1 MEKRIEII
9 NGQQVEVTVCPSAAL
24 SPREARLAAGNSSK
38 AYRTFKQR
46 QERLQKS
53 GLQQA
58 AMLNPYD
65 LAVRFG
71 VEQQTMTE
79 SEFLWKHSKRPE
91 HAPAKRNRLS
101 DFDI

>member
-9 NGQQVEVTVCPSAAL
+9 NGQRVEVTVCPSAAL
-24 SPREARLAAGNSSK
+24 SPREARLAAGNSVR
-38 AYRTFKQR
+38 AYRTIKQR

-58 AMLNPYD
+58 ALLSPYD
-65 LAVRFG
+65 LSVRFG

-79 SEFLWKHSKRPE
+79 SEFLWKHSKQRKQG
-91 HAPAKRNRLS
+91 ARARLS
-101 DFDI
+101 DFEI